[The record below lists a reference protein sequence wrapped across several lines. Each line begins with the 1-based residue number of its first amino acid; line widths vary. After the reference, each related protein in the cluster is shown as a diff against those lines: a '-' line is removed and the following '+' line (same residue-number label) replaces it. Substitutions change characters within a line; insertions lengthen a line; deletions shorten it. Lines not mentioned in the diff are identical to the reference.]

1 MLELKG
7 ICKSYTT
14 GEFTQHALKNINLKF
29 RKNEFV
35 AILGP
40 SGSGK
45 TTMLNIVGGLDRYDK
60 GDLIINDRSTKKF
73 KQKDWDAYRNNCIG
87 FVFQNYNLIT
97 HLSVLE
103 NIELSMTL
111 SGVGS
116 RKRKKKAL
124 EVLKKVGLEDHA
136 HKRPN

>member
-60 GDLIINDRSTKKF
+60 GDLIINDRSTKEF
-73 KQKDWDAYRNNCIG
+73 KQK
-87 FVFQNYNLIT
+87 
-97 HLSVLE
+97 E
-103 NIELSMTL
+103 
-111 SGVGS
+111 SGVRFMCFFSYYCCTVCFG
-116 RKRKKKAL
+116 REEFKRIT
-124 EVLKKVGLEDHA
+124 DY
-136 HKRPN
+136 RDNS

>member
-111 SGVGS
+111 SGIS
-116 RKRKKKAL
+116 SKKKK
-124 EVLKKVGLEDHA
+124 EKSIRSFKESWT
-136 HKRPN
+136 

>member
-7 ICKSYTT
+7 ISKSYTT

-29 RKNEFV
+29 RKSEFV

-60 GDLIINDRSTKKF
+60 GDLII
-73 KQKDWDAYRNNCIG
+73 
-87 FVFQNYNLIT
+87 
-97 HLSVLE
+97 
-103 NIELSMTL
+103 IE
-111 SGVGS
+111 GV
-116 RKRKKKAL
+116 
-124 EVLKKVGLEDHA
+124 EKVGLGLAIMNRLIRTSDFHYIEL
-136 HKRPN
+136 